1 MATEIKCPK
10 CGNSFPMEDSIRKE
24 VQHEFQAKWIEAQ
37 KKKDEEYRKK
47 ENDIRLQLEATQK
60 ELADQEIITRQKIEQ
75 ATSLKEEEIRKRILQ
90 ENDNQI
96 RVLQEKI
103 TDSENQV
110 RTLKVK
116 ELEVLRLESRM
127 EELQRHHEN
136 DKEKYLLENKKKIQE
151 EILLQERERF
161 ELVKKEW
168 EVQMEQQKKLIE
180 EMKRKA
186 DQGSTQ
192 LQGEVLELLLE
203 DLLANAFPFDKVTE
217 VAKGKR
223 GGDCLLIVRNRFGA
237 ECGKILFES
246 KRAATWGKEWVDKL
260 KQDMVRAGAD
270 IGVLVSQVMPD
281 KLEDRYEFRDGVWI
295 CGFSDTKLLTAS
307 LREGLLRI
315 HSIAKAQDGKEDKI
329 QLLYDYM
336 TSQEFSTKW
345 KSIREVFR
353 NMQQS
358 MQKEKEVMEKLWKN
372 REKQLDRA
380 MLNSDH
386 IIGSIEGI
394 AGKES
399 IDMELL
405 SDLDQNL
412 LGTDE

>member
-1 MATEIKCPK
+1 
-10 CGNSFPMEDSIRKE
+10 MEDSIRKE
-24 VQHEFQAKWIEAQ
+24 VQQEFQTKWIEAQ
-37 KKKDEEYRKK
+37 KKKDEDYRRREHEIIQK
-47 ENDIRLQLEATQK
+47 LESTQK

-75 ATSLKEEEIRKRILQ
+75 ATQLREEELRKKILQ

-96 RVLQEKI
+96 RILQEKI
-103 TDSENQV
+103 TESETQV
-110 RTLKVK
+110 RTLKTK

-127 EELQRHHEN
+127 EEIQRNHEN
-136 DKEKYLLENKKKIQE
+136 EKEKYLLENKKKIQE
-151 EILLQERERF
+151 EIINQERERF

-180 EMKRKA
+180 EMKRKSE
-186 DQGSTQ
+186 QGSTQ

-203 DLLANAFPFDKVTE
+203 DMLANAFPFDKVTE
-217 VAKGKR
+217 VAKGKK

-246 KRAATWGKEWVDKL
+246 KRAAAWGREWVDKL
-260 KQDMVRAGAD
+260 KQDMVRSGAD
-270 IGVLVSQVMPD
+270 IGILVTQVMPD
-281 KLEDRYEFRDGVWI
+281 KMEERFEFRDGVWI
-295 CGFSDTKLLTAS
+295 CSFSDTKLLTAS

-315 HSIAKAQDGKEDKI
+315 HSIAKAQDGKEGKI

-336 TSQEFSTKW
+336 TSQEFSAKW

-358 MQKEKEVMEKLWKN
+358 IQKEKEVMEKLWKN

-394 AGKES
+394 AGKDS
-399 IDMELL
+399 IDMDLL
-405 SDLDQNL
+405 SDGDENL
-412 LGTDE
+412 LGE